1 MGFLEDLS
9 FGKYNLI
16 LFGIIFI
23 FFFKLFM
30 DRKTELLTNLDDS
43 QKEEVKQLIYD
54 IYKVDVNAIKNLSVI
69 ANKLQE
75 GGLTIPGDLTVTG
88 KLNVTGDIKGNEISN
103 KTNSLTGLKDNFTK
117 EITDVNNKLTN
128 AYSEIFKNKTFITDT
143 NVRIDSSNNKISELE
158 NNKFDKNGGTIY
170 GNVNINGMLTGT
182 NFIMNTGNTGQIR
195 THPNSGQLV
204 MKCAFN
210 GAKDL
215 YLGASSN
222 VNNCDRIGLPSY

>member
-9 FGKYNLI
+9 SGKYNLI

-23 FFFKLFM
+23 LFFKLFM

-43 QKEEVKQLIYD
+43 QKEEVKQLIYN

-103 KTNSLTGLKDNFTK
+103 KTNSLTGLKDN
-117 EITDVNNKLTN
+117 ITNQM
-128 AYSEIFKNKTFITDT
+128 T
-143 NVRIDSSNNKISELE
+143 NVNTNLNTRIDTINRELINKIEQTAATAKSDLNTMGSHIY
-158 NNKFDKNGGTIY
+158 NNYFQKSGGTIY
-170 GNVNINGMLTGT
+170 GDLNINGYLTGT
-182 NFIMNTGNTGQIR
+182 NFTMNTGNGARIR
-195 THPNSGQLV
+195 TNPNGGQFI
-204 MKCAFN
+204 MNCPN
-210 GAKDL
+210 GSNK
-215 YLGASSN
+215 YIGAGACTGDCN
-222 VNNCDRIGLPSY
+222 QIGIC